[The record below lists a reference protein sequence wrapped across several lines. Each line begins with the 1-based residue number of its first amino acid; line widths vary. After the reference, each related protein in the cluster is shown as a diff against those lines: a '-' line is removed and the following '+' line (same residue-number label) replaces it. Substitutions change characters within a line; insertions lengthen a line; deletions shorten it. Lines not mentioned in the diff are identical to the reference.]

1 MVEKKDIAHIKEKTI
16 LGLVE
21 QVKLIGQ
28 TGEVETSA
36 LMDTGATR
44 TSVDFSLAAKVGLG
58 PIIKV
63 RKIKKAEGSMRRVV
77 VKGIIE
83 IKGNKHE
90 CEITL
95 ADRKYMN
102 QKILVGREIIHK
114 DYLVDVEKSH
124 KSHLMQDER
133 KKDKY

>member
-1 MVEKKDIAHIKEKTI
+1 MEKKELKHVKEKTV
-16 LGLVE
+16 LGLIE
-21 QVKLIGQ
+21 PVKLIGQ
-28 TGEVETSA
+28 TGEEETNA

-63 RKIKKAEGSMRRVV
+63 KKVKKAEGSMRRVV
-77 VKGIIE
+77 VRGIIE

-95 ADRKYMN
+95 ADRKHME
-102 QKILVGREIIHK
+102 QKILVGREILHK
-114 DYLVDVEKSH
+114 DYVVDVERTH
-124 KSHLMQDER
+124 KTYKIKDER
-133 KKDKY
+133 KRKKY